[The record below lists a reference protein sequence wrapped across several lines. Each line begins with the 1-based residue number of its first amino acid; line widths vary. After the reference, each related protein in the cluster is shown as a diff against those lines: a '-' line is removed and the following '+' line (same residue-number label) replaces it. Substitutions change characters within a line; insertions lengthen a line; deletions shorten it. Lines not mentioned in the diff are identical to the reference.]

1 MKKMQIK
8 TRSTALLVLLL
19 SVQNVLGQ
27 DTQPSSWK
35 ERLHFGLISEIDM
48 AYEFKGQKLQKSE
61 FIFKPELAYKFN
73 KKVKVVGRGRIYAEL
88 SDNLDPGEPS
98 QLSVS
103 DFNKRLLIGD
113 RTEVELRELYVH
125 ARVWKTI
132 NLRIGKQQIVWGET
146 DGLKLL
152 DVINPQ
158 YFREF
163 ILDDFEDSR
172 IPLWSVKAE
181 FPIRK
186 LKVQLLWMP
195 DQTYHSLIDPAAP
208 FFPKSVFPVPP
219 PGIQTALG
227 PPGKPNDI
235 VRDSDVGIK
244 LSALIKGWD
253 ITANYLYY
261 YDDFPVFYNSLSWLS
276 TGEPLITINP
286 KYERHHLLGATF
298 NKPIKFVTLRGEV
311 GYTLDQNFAS
321 TDPSAPMGIV
331 QSDQLGSAI
340 GLDVIKGEN
349 IISAQ
354 VFANYL
360 IRDVPAFNRD
370 RVEWN
375 VSLLLSREFM
385 NDSFKAEAIW
395 VHSTN
400 HGDGMLRPKL
410 SYWLSSN
417 VQVLLS
423 GDIFYG
429 NEEQLFGQFTD
440 RSRVST
446 GFVWGI

>member
-1 MKKMQIK
+1 M
-8 TRSTALLVLLL
+8 
-19 SVQNVLGQ
+19 
-27 DTQPSSWK
+27 
-35 ERLHFGLISEIDM
+35 
-48 AYEFKGQKLQKSE
+48 
-61 FIFKPELAYKFN
+61 
-73 KKVKVVGRGRIYAEL
+73 
-88 SDNLDPGEPS
+88 
-98 QLSVS
+98 
-103 DFNKRLLIGD
+103 
-113 RTEVELRELYVH
+113 ELRELFLH
-125 ARVWKTI
+125 AKVWKTL

-181 FPIRK
+181 FPLRK
-186 LKVQLLWMP
+186 LKVQLLWIP
-195 DQTYHSLIDPAAP
+195 DQTYHVLIDPQAP
-208 FFPKSVFPVPP
+208 YFPKSAFPEPP
-219 PGIQTALG
+219 PGIKTTFG
-227 PPGKPNDI
+227 PTEKPTDLLL
-235 VRDSDVGIK
+235 DSDAGIK

-253 ITANYLYY
+253 ITANYFYY
-261 YDDFPVFYNSLSWLS
+261 YDDFPVFYNSLSFMD

-298 NKPIKFVTLRGEV
+298 NKPIKFVTLRGEI
-311 GYTLDQNFAS
+311 GYTLDQNFPS
-321 TDPSAPMGIV
+321 IDPNAVMGVV

-340 GLDVIKGEN
+340 GLDMIKGEN

-354 VFANYL
+354 LFTNYL
-360 IRDVPAFNRD
+360 IDDVPAYNRD

-385 NDSFKAEAIW
+385 NDSFKAEALW

-400 HGDGMLRPKL
+400 HQDGMLRPKV

-423 GDIFYG
+423 SDIFYG
-429 NEEQLFGQFTD
+429 DKQELFGQFTD

-446 GFVWGI
+446 GLVWGI